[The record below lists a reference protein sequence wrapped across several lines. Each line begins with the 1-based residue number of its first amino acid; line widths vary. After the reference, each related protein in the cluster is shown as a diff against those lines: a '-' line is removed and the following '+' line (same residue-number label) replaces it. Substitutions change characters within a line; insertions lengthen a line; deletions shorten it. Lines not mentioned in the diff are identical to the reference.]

1 MRPSELC
8 ELETIVALLERAHKE
23 NEACNE
29 SFSSVLSVQ
38 HRAPKKGV
46 LPMT

>member
-1 MRPSELC
+1 MRPSKLC
-8 ELETIVALLERAHKE
+8 ELETIVSLLERAHEE

-29 SFSSVLSVQ
+29 SFSKDLSVQ

>member
-8 ELETIVALLERAHKE
+8 ELETIVALLEGAHKE

-29 SFSSVLSVQ
+29 SF
-38 HRAPKKGV
+38 RMV
-46 LPMT
+46 LPLQSEYLRMVSYR